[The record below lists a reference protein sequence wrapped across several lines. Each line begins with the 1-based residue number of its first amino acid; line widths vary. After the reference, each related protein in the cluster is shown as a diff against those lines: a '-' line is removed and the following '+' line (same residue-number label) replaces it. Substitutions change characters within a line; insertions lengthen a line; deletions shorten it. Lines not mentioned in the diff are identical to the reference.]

1 MRNLIKKF
9 RQSSIVF
16 EKPRLL
22 FEIFDELQLPQSQY
36 FLLKL
41 RTRFLVTN
49 AYKSVLG
56 IFLFSLDL
64 ELFAKI
70 KKASFLHTRFLDF
83 Y

>member
-9 RQSSIVF
+9 RESSIVF

-56 IFLFSLDL
+56 IFF
-64 ELFAKI
+64 I
-70 KKASFLHTRFLDF
+70 
-83 Y
+83 